1 MGNAMSDDRFAGWR
15 KSSYSGDGNSCVE
28 LASARPGGH
37 HPERALV
44 GVRDSQLNS
53 RTGANDC
60 SPVLEFG
67 ASVWREFLNRIKLG

>member
-1 MGNAMSDDRFAGWR
+1 MSDDRFAGWR

-37 HPERALV
+37 HPERPLV

-67 ASVWREFLNRIKLG
+67 ASAWQEFLNRIKLG